1 MRWVLGSV
9 MALIA
14 TIVSAVMYIAVGR
27 EMDRDTRSE
36 RWGEDDRQAPR
47 PKYKKFLHERR
58 NT

>member
-14 TIVSAVMYIAVGR
+14 AIVSAVMYIAVGR

-36 RWGEDDRQAPR
+36 RWGEDDRQ
-47 PKYKKFLHERR
+47 
-58 NT
+58 